1 MSSPQSSAANAAENG
16 SPNNNN
22 NNSSSSSSSSNHSNN
37 KDNDKGTDAN
47 TGPDDSPSTTNNGTD
62 DTINDN
68 RPSPPLSEKDE
79 SQKSYS
85 TAVTM
90 PVNNTTSAAA
100 KGAGGGKSTPF
111 RYDPKKITL
120 KFIFANRDGLHVILE
135 CEPTDT
141 IGEVKGALLS
151 MWPEDIP
158 ECSGGD
164 KIRLICMGKGILMP
178 DTKTLESAEVP
189 IFQTHPTPV
198 NVSVKPESFE
208 ENTKGGRGSPK
219 KSSAGGGGGGESG
232 GSGGS
237 GGVECK

>member
-1 MSSPQSSAANAAENG
+1 MRHISTYLPPSQYYSSITNTQPCKNHKTHTHTKTYTHT
-16 SPNNNN
+16 
-22 NNSSSSSSSSNHSNN
+22 SSN
-37 KDNDKGTDAN
+37 A
-47 TGPDDSPSTTNNGTD
+47 
-62 DTINDN
+62 
-68 RPSPPLSEKDE
+68 
-79 SQKSYS
+79 
-85 TAVTM
+85 
-90 PVNNTTSAAA
+90 
-100 KGAGGGKSTPF
+100 
-111 RYDPKKITL
+111 
-120 KFIFANRDGLHVILE
+120 
-135 CEPTDT
+135 
-141 IGEVKGALLS
+141 
-151 MWPEDIP
+151 DIP